1 MRFLDLELI
10 CNGITLLEV
19 LVNVFNMWDIS
30 INLKGIDS
38 RP

>member
-10 CNGITLLEV
+10 CNGLTLLEV
-19 LVNVFNMWDIS
+19 LVNVFNMWDRS
-30 INLKGIDS
+30 INLKGTDG